1 MHPFF
6 IFAIGLAVVVSCILL
21 MRLHAFLALLLGT
34 LAVALLTPAEAL
46 VAFANAQGMSPDATA
61 RFLSQSVGSRI
72 TEGFGKTAGQIG
84 IVIAMASVIGI
95 CLLESG
101 AAERIVKAALRLFGQ
116 KRVDMALLGS
126 GFFLAIPVFFDTVFF
141 LMIPIAKSLY
151 QKTKKNYLLYVLVII
166 AGGIMAHSLVPPT
179 PGPLF
184 IADAFN
190 VNIATMMAGGSIV
203 GLIATVFG
211 YLFAKWANK
220 KWALEPES
228 FAAKSQ
234 EDRTLPNLFLSL
246 LPILLPL
253 FLITAGAFM
262 NNQFTGHRIWVFLG
276 DKNMALLVG
285 AILSMVVLRQQKKQ
299 VDHVAAIKKAIV
311 SAGVIILITGAGGAF
326 GKILQQTNIA
336 FHLEQM
342 VTSAEVAILPAAFLL
357 TALIRTAQGS
367 ATVSMI
373 TAAGAFSG
381 LASAAALGFHPV
393 YLALA
398 IGCGSKP
405 IWWMNDS
412 GFWVVT
418 QMGGLS
424 EKQALRTLAPI
435 SCLMGVAG
443 LTAVMIGA
451 WLWPMGT

>member
-1 MHPFF
+1 MSPFL
-6 IFAIGLAVVVSCILL
+6 IFAIGLIVVVGCILVL
-21 MRLHAFLALLLGT
+21 RLHAFLALLLGT
-34 LAVALLTPAEAL
+34 LAVALLTPTVAL
-46 VAFANAQGMSPDATA
+46 QAFAVAQGMSEAATQS
-61 RFLSQSVGSRI
+61 FLNQSIGARI
-72 TEGFGKTAGQIG
+72 TDGFGRTAGQIG

-95 CLLESG
+95 CLFESG
-101 AAERIVKAALRLFGQ
+101 AAERIVRAALRLFGER
-116 KRVDMALLGS
+116 RVDAALLGS

-141 LMIPIAKSLY
+141 LMIPIAQSLY

-190 VNIATMMAGGSIV
+190 VDLATMALGGCIV
-203 GLIATVFG
+203 GLIAAASG
-211 YLFAKWANK
+211 YLFARWADQKWTMN
-220 KWALEPES
+220 LENLPAP
-228 FAAKSQ
+228 AAS
-234 EDRTLPNLFLSL
+234 DAPLPNLFLSL

-253 FLITAGAFM
+253 LLITAGTAVRASDQANRFLLFM
-262 NNQFTGHRIWVFLG
+262 S
-276 DKNMALLVG
+276 DKNIALITG
-285 AILSMVVLRQQKKQ
+285 ALISMGLLWRRRGQENT
-299 VDHVAAIKKAIV
+299 AEAIRSAIKN
-311 SAGVIILITGAGGAF
+311 AGVIILITGIGGAF

-336 FHLEQM
+336 AYLESM
-342 VTSAEVAILPAAFLL
+342 VVSSEAAILPIAFLL

-381 LASAAALGFHPV
+381 LASAATLGFHPV
-393 YLALA
+393 FLALA

-418 QMGGLS
+418 QMGRLT
-424 EKQALRTLAPI
+424 EKEALRTLAPI
-435 SCLMGVAG
+435 STLMGIVG
-443 LTAVMIGA
+443 LIAVMIGA
-451 WLWPMGT
+451 AVF